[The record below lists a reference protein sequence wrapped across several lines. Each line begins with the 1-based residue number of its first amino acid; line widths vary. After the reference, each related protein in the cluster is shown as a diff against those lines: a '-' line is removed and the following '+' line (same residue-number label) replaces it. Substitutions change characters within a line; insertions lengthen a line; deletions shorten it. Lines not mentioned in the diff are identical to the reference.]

1 MTITKTFFIIGQKDR
16 LTQYIQSFYFLG
28 LLVHMI
34 SVEKARSILSKNADS
49 MTDGQ
54 VQDLL
59 NFLYHLC
66 DEIYDEIVVHNK
78 ED

>member
-1 MTITKTFFIIGQKDR
+1 
-16 LTQYIQSFYFLG
+16 
-28 LLVHMI
+28 MI